1 MITDEKSF
9 ILTAKTFYD
18 NSECNSL
25 EEFEQDINK
34 IGLMK
39 THFCRFDIK
48 GTTNFQL
55 LINHFISFVNCFGI
69 VSCSLM
75 KFKICKEHH
84 LKINSM
90 FVMIGQM
97 KFDGTNE
104 IDEEFF
110 IALRKTINQR

>member
-9 ILTAKTFYD
+9 IKTAKTFYD

-39 THFCRFDIK
+39 THFCRFSAK
-48 GTTNFQL
+48 GTTNLQL

-69 VSCSLM
+69 VSNQLM
-75 KFKICKEHH
+75 KYKICPEHH
-84 LKINSM
+84 TKINSM
-90 FVMIGQM
+90 FVMIGQL
-97 KFDGTNE
+97 KFDGTTE
-104 IDEEFF
+104 IHEEFF
-110 IALRKTINQR
+110 IELQKTIKR